1 MRQSPPEP
9 GARVESVSTT
19 PSVAQRQL
27 SVVNDAT
34 GLRAALLALLVPPGS
49 RRPALAWQVETAGN
63 PQAPALRAEVNELAT
78 VDRLPWFEK
87 LLVRMARQPLIERQ
101 LLLEAA
107 RRIMRARGA
116 AWPIDTLHW
125 LLMRQRLGDQGTLA
139 APAAAELPFSQ
150 LPEDDVHAIARYS
163 AFLARLVPSAIIDQ
177 KGHAAWYAAVMGA
190 WQGRVPVPPCD
201 PAPDADGLV
210 QALRQ
215 LQSLPWL
222 QRPLIVR
229 AWVGAAFKHSSEG
242 RLAPEAADALRM
254 SCTLLDSP
262 MPPELAA
269 HYIQG
274 PPS

>member
-1 MRQSPPEP
+1 MLESPSPPRARSEP
-9 GARVESVSTT
+9 GGSAT
-19 PSVAQRQL
+19 RQL
-27 SVVNDAT
+27 AAIDSAT

-63 PQAPALRAEVNELAT
+63 PQAPALRDEVNELAP
-78 VDRLPWFEK
+78 VERLPWFEK

-107 RRIMRARGA
+107 RRVMRARGA
-116 AWPIDTLHW
+116 AWPIDTLRW
-125 LLMRQRLGDQGTLA
+125 LLMRQRLGDQGSLA
-139 APAAAELPFSQ
+139 APAAADVAYSQ

-163 AFLARLVPSAIIDQ
+163 AFLARLVPSAIIERN
-177 KGHAAWYAAVMGA
+177 GHAAWYAAVMA
-190 WQGRVPVPPCD
+190 PWQGRVPVPPCD
-201 PAPDADGLV
+201 PAPDVDALV

-215 LQSLPWL
+215 IQSLPWL
-222 QRPLIVR
+222 QRPMVVR
-229 AWVGAAFKHSSEG
+229 AWVSAALRHSEGG
-242 RLAPEAADALRM
+242 RLAIEAADALRM

-274 PPS
+274 PPQ

>member
-1 MRQSPPEP
+1 MNQQMGTAASL
-9 GARVESVSTT
+9 A
-19 PSVAQRQL
+19 A
-27 SVVNDAT
+27 VNDAA

-63 PQAPALRAEVNELAT
+63 PQAAALRDEVNDLAAAE
-78 VDRLPWFEK
+78 RLPWFEK

-107 RRIMRARGA
+107 RRVMSARGA

-125 LLMRQRLGDQGTLA
+125 LLMRQRLGDENMLA
-139 APAAAELPFSQ
+139 EPAAADVSLSQ

-163 AFLARLVPSAIIDQ
+163 AFLARLVPSAIIDH
-177 KGHAAWYAAVMGA
+177 KGHAAWYAAVMQM

-201 PAPDADGLV
+201 PAPDGDALV

-222 QRPLIVR
+222 QRPVIVR
-229 AWVGAAFKHSSEG
+229 TWVSAALKQSGNG
-242 RLAPEAADALRM
+242 RLTTEAADALRM

-274 PPS
+274 PPQ

>member
-1 MRQSPPEP
+1 MLQSPSSP
-9 GARVESVSTT
+9 GVRFEQPVTA
-19 PSVAQRQL
+19 RQL
-27 SVVNDAT
+27 AAVSDAA

-63 PQAPALRAEVNELAT
+63 PQAAALRDEVNDLPT
-78 VDRLPWFEK
+78 VERLPWFEK
-87 LLVRMARQPLIERQ
+87 LLVRMGRQPLTERE

-107 RRIMRARGA
+107 RRVMRARGA
-116 AWPIDTLHW
+116 SWPIDMLHW
-125 LLMRQRLGDQGTLA
+125 LLMRQRLGEPGTLA
-139 APAAAELPFSQ
+139 APAPADVAFSQ

-163 AFLARLVPSAIIDQ
+163 AFLARLVPSAIIDH
-177 KGHAAWYAAVMGA
+177 KGHAAWYGAVMRT

-201 PAPDADGLV
+201 PAPDADALV

-222 QRPLIVR
+222 QRPMIVR
-229 AWVGAAFKHSSEG
+229 AWVSAALKHSNDG
-242 RLAPEAADALRM
+242 RLAIEAADALRM

-269 HYIQG
+269 HYIQA
-274 PPS
+274 PPP

>member
-1 MRQSPPEP
+1 MRQSPPAT
-9 GARVESVSTT
+9 GARVELDSPAQSA
-19 PSVAQRQL
+19 AQRPL
-27 SVVNDAT
+27 SLVNDAS
-34 GLRAALLALLVPPGS
+34 GLRAALLALLVPAGS

-63 PQAPALRAEVNELAT
+63 PQAPALRAEVSDLSA
-78 VDRLPWFEK
+78 VDRLAWFEK

-125 LLMRQRLGDQGTLA
+125 LLMRQRLGEHGALA
-139 APAAAELPFSQ
+139 EPAAAELPFSQ

-163 AFLARLVPSAIIDQ
+163 AFLARLVPSAIIEQ
-177 KGHAAWYAAVMGA
+177 KGHAAWYAAVMSV

-201 PAPDADGLV
+201 PAPDVDALV

-222 QRPLIVR
+222 QRPMIVR
-229 AWVGAAFKHSSEG
+229 AWVSAAVKHSG
-242 RLAPEAADALRM
+242 GQLANEAADALRM
-254 SCTLLDSP
+254 SCALLDSP

-269 HYIQG
+269 HYIQA

>member
-1 MRQSPPEP
+1 MRGFALTLQS
-9 GARVESVSTT
+9 GTRVEPADVSPRPLAT
-19 PSVAQRQL
+19 VA
-27 SVVNDAT
+27 DAV

-49 RRPALAWQVETAGN
+49 RRPALAWQVETAGS
-63 PQAPALRAEVNELAT
+63 PQAPALRDEVNDLQP

-139 APAAAELPFSQ
+139 APAPADVAYSQ
-150 LPEDDVHAIARYS
+150 LPEDDVHAIARYT
-163 AFLARLVPSAIIDQ
+163 AFLARLVPSAIIDR
-177 KGHAAWYAAVMGA
+177 KGHAAWYAAVMA
-190 WQGRVPVPPCD
+190 TWQGRVPVPPCD
-201 PAPDADGLV
+201 PAPDGDALV

-215 LQSLPWL
+215 IQSLPWL
-222 QRPLIVR
+222 QRPMIVR
-229 AWVGAAFKHSSEG
+229 AWVSAALKHSHGG
-242 RLAPEAADALRM
+242 RLAIEAADALRM

-269 HYIQG
+269 HYIQA
-274 PPS
+274 PPK

>member
-1 MRQSPPEP
+1 MKMLESP
-9 GARVESVSTT
+9 S
-19 PSVAQRQL
+19 PSKAGFEQRRPAALQLAAINDVA
-27 SVVNDAT
+27 
-34 GLRAALLALLVPPGS
+34 GLRAALLALLVPVGS

-63 PQAPALRAEVNELAT
+63 PQAPALRDEVNDLPAVE
-78 VDRLPWFEK
+78 RLPWFEK

-107 RRIMRARGA
+107 RRVMRARGA
-116 AWPIDTLHW
+116 AWPIDMLHW

-139 APAAAELPFSQ
+139 APAAADVAFSQ

-163 AFLARLVPSAIIDQ
+163 AFLARLVPSAIIDR
-177 KGHAAWYAAVMGA
+177 KGHAAWYAAVMA
-190 WQGRVPVPPCD
+190 TWQGRVPVPPCD
-201 PAPDADGLV
+201 PAPDGDALV

-215 LQSLPWL
+215 LQALPWL
-222 QRPLIVR
+222 QRPMIVR
-229 AWVGAAFKHSSEG
+229 AWVSAALQHSSD
-242 RLAPEAADALRM
+242 RRMSLEAADALRM

-274 PPS
+274 PPK

>member
-1 MRQSPPEP
+1 MTQQSGTRFEP
-9 GARVESVSTT
+9 AD
-19 PSVAQRQL
+19 VAPRQL
-27 SVVNDAT
+27 VAVNDAT

-63 PQAPALRAEVNELAT
+63 PKGPALRDEVNELPL
-78 VDRLPWFEK
+78 VERLPWFEK

-107 RRIMRARGA
+107 RRVMRARGA
-116 AWPIDTLHW
+116 AWPIDTLRW
-125 LLMRQRLGDQGTLA
+125 LLMRQRLGEQGTLA
-139 APAAAELPFSQ
+139 APAAADVAFSH

-163 AFLARLVPSAIIDQ
+163 AFLARLVPSAIIDH
-177 KGHAAWYAAVMGA
+177 KGHAAWYAAVMQT

-201 PAPDADGLV
+201 PAPDSDALV

-215 LQSLPWL
+215 MQALPWL
-222 QRPLIVR
+222 QRPMIVR
-229 AWVGAAFKHSSEG
+229 GWVSAALKQSGDG
-242 RLAPEAADALRM
+242 RLAIEAADALRM

-274 PPS
+274 PSE

>member
-1 MRQSPPEP
+1 MLHRPPGP
-9 GARVESVSTT
+9 GARAESDTT
-19 PSVAQRQL
+19 APQQL

-34 GLRAALLALLVPPGS
+34 GLRAALLALLVPAGS

-63 PQAPALRAEVNELAT
+63 PQAPALRDEVNDLLAEG
-78 VDRLPWFEK
+78 RLPWFEK

-101 LLLEAA
+101 LLLEAT
-107 RRIMRARGA
+107 RRIIRARGA

-125 LLMRQRLGDQGTLA
+125 LLMRQRLGEQGTLA
-139 APAAAELPFSQ
+139 APAAAEVSFSQ

-163 AFLARLVPSAIIDQ
+163 AFLARLVPSATIDR
-177 KGHAAWYAAVMGA
+177 KGHAAWYATVMQV
-190 WQGRVPVPPCD
+190 WHGRVPVPPCD
-201 PAPDADGLV
+201 PAPDVDALV

-215 LQSLPWL
+215 MQSLPWL
-222 QRPLIVR
+222 QRPVIVR
-229 AWVGAAFKHSSEG
+229 GWVGAAIKHSSNG
-242 RLAPEAADALRM
+242 RLAIEAADALRM

-274 PPS
+274 PSP

>member
-1 MRQSPPEP
+1 MTQQTGGRFEP
-9 GARVESVSTT
+9 ADIA
-19 PSVAQRQL
+19 PRQL
-27 SVVNDAT
+27 VAINDAA
-34 GLRAALLALLVPPGS
+34 GLRAALLALLVPAGS
-49 RRPALAWQVETAGN
+49 RRPALAWQIETAGN
-63 PQAPALRAEVNELAT
+63 PQAPALRDEVNDVPS

-107 RRIMRARGA
+107 RRVMRARGA

-125 LLMRQRLGDQGTLA
+125 LLMRQRLGEQGTLA
-139 APAAAELPFSQ
+139 APAAADVAFSQ

-163 AFLARLVPSAIIDQ
+163 AFLARLVPSAIIDR
-177 KGHAAWYAAVMGA
+177 KGHAAWYAAVMQT

-201 PAPDADGLV
+201 PAPDGDALV

-215 LQSLPWL
+215 MQSLPWL
-222 QRPLIVR
+222 QRPMVVR
-229 AWVGAAFKHSSEG
+229 AWVSAAIKNSSGG
-242 RLAPEAADALRM
+242 RLANEASDALRM

-269 HYIQG
+269 HYIQS
-274 PPS
+274 PSQ